1 MRRIIFDRLG
11 SIAEGKLADMV
22 LIDGDPVRTIGE
34 VRRTALVVKDG
45 VIYYPAE
52 LDRELGIAS
61 AR

>member
-1 MRRIIFDRLG
+1 
-11 SIAEGKLADMV
+11 
-22 LIDGDPVRTIGE
+22 VRTIGE